1 MRVTTININ
10 INGNINISKTLKAS
24 YNNQNL

>member
-10 INGNINISKTLKAS
+10 INGNININKTLKAS